1 MRRRFCHLD
10 ALVVPTRVRGGRGSP
25 RASRGG
31 ALPGPAG
38 RSRPRVLSGVAPRR
52 PSSSKGARF
61 VCVREGVGAGRPLI
75 ISGSLES
82 LHARWGYG
90 PVEKFVHNLSCGR
103 AGVGRGPSRD
113 VPPKRFR
120 ALAPGRSPARGNAW
134 RGMTPPWCVR
144 WDSFGRATHKRA
156 PWFASL
162 MVLRSLLGSKQCR
175 PEPGGLRRASHG
187 GPSKGPAPRCPPSGK
202 VLSRPRLV
210 GAALHFFGGTGIQ
223 KGGGPRFL
231 PGTPVAHTR
240 RALSPPLSPSS
251 CRPGRHAVGKGGGDR
266 FPGRRFNVL
275 PAGQFPSH
283 GLRRTPGC
291 AGGAALRGARTRLPH
306 VRAFTYNLPPS
317 PSDAS

>member
-1 MRRRFCHLD
+1 MVGAPLGLLGGEPFPVL
-10 ALVVPTRVRGGRGSP
+10 PGGRGPGFSLGWL
-25 RASRGG
+25 RAN
-31 ALPGPAG
+31 L
-38 RSRPRVLSGVAPRR
+38 
-52 PSSSKGARF
+52 SSSKGARF
-61 VCVREGVGAGRPLI
+61 VGVREGVGAGRPLI

-175 PEPGGLRRASHG
+175 PGPGGLRRASHG
-187 GPSKGPAPRCPPSGK
+187 GPSKRASSALPS
-202 VLSRPRLV
+202 
-210 GAALHFFGGTGIQ
+210 
-223 KGGGPRFL
+223 
-231 PGTPVAHTR
+231 
-240 RALSPPLSPSS
+240 
-251 CRPGRHAVGKGGGDR
+251 
-266 FPGRRFNVL
+266 
-275 PAGQFPSH
+275 
-283 GLRRTPGC
+283 
-291 AGGAALRGARTRLPH
+291 
-306 VRAFTYNLPPS
+306 VR
-317 PSDAS
+317 